1 MRRLAYQSMKI
12 FIMLFMACSPVLE
25 NCIEFHEKKPR
36 EFKTL
41 NICKEEATKTLKKI
55 IKEFENKNL
64 PAKVFVTCKE
74 VEIWQVS

>member
-1 MRRLAYQSMKI
+1 
-12 FIMLFMACSPVLE
+12 MLFMACSPALE
-25 NCIEFHEKKPR
+25 KCIEFHEEQPQ

-55 IKEFENKNL
+55 INEFNKKNL

-74 VEIWQVS
+74 IKKWRA